1 MASTTY
7 TAKQLYEGT
16 SSIDLTAGIPY
27 TFILANNSG
36 SSYFTMETPF
46 NYLFNG
52 STPKNTSG
60 SFTSTGS
67 VSPVKS
73 DYVVGFA
80 VPQTSS
86 YSFVFTPA
94 TNVTGSSLKLRGT
107 GGISL
112 NIYSY
117 IGFNYVDFASIS
129 DLTLVGDVT
138 QTSNQIYLTTLSA
151 GSTGNLYRSLASN
164 YNRNFSVNW
173 SSYIGG
179 GTGADGYCLQWTTT
193 KNSTGVGGGGVGR
206 IANSTTINAITFNT
220 VGTDKVVLFSSNVQI
235 VSTNVANDYWRQLLY
250 FWADYNHSTQ
260 TLNLYYNTI
269 NTKPGSPNQQ
279 YTNFVFDDNL
289 YYIGFGGATGAD
301 VDNHNILSWSLNFS

>member
-1 MASTTY
+1 MASYTY
-7 TAKQLYEGT
+7 LQLKGNG
-16 SSIDLTAGIPY
+16 SAGENLSGVK
-27 TFILANNSG
+27 TFTFTNPSA
-36 SSYFTMETPF
+36 SSYFVMETNPNNDGF
-46 NYLFNG
+46 FDSSSLTNFRGTYV
-52 STPKNTSG
+52 TSQSMG
-60 SFTSTGS
+60 L
-67 VSPVKS
+67 V
-73 DYVVGFA
+73 
-80 VPQTSS
+80 TSS
-86 YSFVFTPA
+86 YVMGVVIQPGVSQFTFDPA
-94 TNVTGSSLKLRGT
+94 YNIVSGSNYRLRGT
-107 GGISL
+107 GEFSL